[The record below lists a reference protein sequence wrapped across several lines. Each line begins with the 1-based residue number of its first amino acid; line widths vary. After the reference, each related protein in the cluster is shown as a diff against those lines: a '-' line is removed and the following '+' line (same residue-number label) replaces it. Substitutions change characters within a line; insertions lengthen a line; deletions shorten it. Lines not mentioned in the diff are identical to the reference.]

1 MKQLKHILFFLLLML
16 SIGYLH
22 SQETATDSL
31 NLRFCFPP
39 NSACFMRSLH
49 ENESM
54 LDKVR
59 EFMQLHNE
67 PIQNESIIFHVYGYC
82 GDGGTIPLR
91 QQRVKRM
98 SNYVKGEF
106 INSQLVKEEHFITQN
121 AIRPYN
127 TKFPNVVILKC
138 LVPSSKQQ
146 QQQEQQQAP
155 AVTQEEEVPEQV
167 KTQQPEVQQPETPQ
181 IPVSHTTC
189 YEPALP
195 ASTTEKSSKPL
206 FALKTNLLFDA
217 ASALNV
223 EVEVPIKNRWSV
235 LGEWIFPWWTFDN
248 DKSDSRRHRFQL
260 LNFNL
265 EGRYWLGNRDT
276 HAPLTGYFGGLYAGA
291 GLFDFEWDRKGYQGE
306 FFIAAGVS
314 GGYAHSIAKNLRLEY
329 SLGIGYMKIRYNSYE
344 AIYKNDQRWH
354 AMRKESGRQ
363 SWFGPTRAKVS
374 LVWMIHY
381 PFKIHNPF
389 KKGGAR

>member
-1 MKQLKHILFFLLLML
+1 MKQSKHILFFLLLML
-16 SIGYLH
+16 FIGDLYG
-22 SQETATDSL
+22 QETPTDSL
-31 NLRFCFPP
+31 NLRFRFKP
-39 NSACFMRSLH
+39 NSVCFMRSFH
-49 ENESM
+49 ENEAM
-54 LDKVR
+54 LDKAR
-59 EFMQLHNE
+59 KFMHIHSTS
-67 PIQNESIIFHVYGYC
+67 IQNESITFRVYGYY
-82 GDGGTIPLR
+82 GDGGTTPFR
-91 QQRVKRM
+91 QKQVKRM
-98 SNYVKGEF
+98 SNYVKGEL
-106 INSQLVKEEHFITQN
+106 INSQLVEEKHFITQN
-121 AIRPYN
+121 AILPYD
-127 TKFPNVVILKC
+127 TEFPNVVILKC

-146 QQQEQQQAP
+146 TLPIAQVEDP
-155 AVTQEEEVPEQV
+155 TEQV
-167 KTQQPEVQQPETPQ
+167 KTQQPPKTSQS
-181 IPVSHTTC
+181 PVSHTTSC
-189 YEPALP
+189 EL
-195 ASTTEKSSKPL
+195 ASPMLATGRSSRPL
-206 FALKTNLLFDA
+206 FAVKTNLLLDA
-217 ASALNV
+217 VSALNV
-223 EVEVPIKNRWSV
+223 EVEVPISKRWSV

-306 FFIAAGVS
+306 FFIAAGLS

-344 AIYKNDQRWH
+344 SIYKNDQRWH

-381 PFKIHNPF
+381 PFKVHHPL

>member
-1 MKQLKHILFFLLLML
+1 MKQSKHILFFLLLML
-16 SIGYLH
+16 FIGDLYG
-22 SQETATDSL
+22 QETPTDSL
-31 NLRFCFPP
+31 NLRFRFKP
-39 NSACFMRSLH
+39 NSVCFMRSFH
-49 ENESM
+49 ENEAM
-54 LDKVR
+54 LDKAR
-59 EFMQLHNE
+59 KFMHIHSAS
-67 PIQNESIIFHVYGYC
+67 IQNESITFRVYGYY
-82 GDGGTIPLR
+82 GDGGTTPFR
-91 QQRVKRM
+91 QKQVKRM
-98 SNYVKGEF
+98 SNYVKGEL
-106 INSQLVKEEHFITQN
+106 INSQLVEEKHFITQN
-121 AIRPYN
+121 AILPYD
-127 TKFPNVVILKC
+127 TEFPNIVILKC
-138 LVPSSKQQ
+138 LVPFSKQQ
-146 QQQEQQQAP
+146 TLPIAQVEDP
-155 AVTQEEEVPEQV
+155 TEQV
-167 KTQQPEVQQPETPQ
+167 KTQQPPKTSQS
-181 IPVSHTTC
+181 PVSHTTSC
-189 YEPALP
+189 EL
-195 ASTTEKSSKPL
+195 ASPMLATGRSSRPL
-206 FALKTNLLFDA
+206 FAVKTNLLLDA
-217 ASALNV
+217 VSALNV
-223 EVEVPIKNRWSV
+223 EVEVPISKRWSV

-306 FFIAAGVS
+306 FFIAAGLS

-344 AIYKNDQRWH
+344 SIYKNDQRWH

-381 PFKIHNPF
+381 PFKVHHPL